1 MQTDAETASP
11 PGLRRRNLKHEFSRC
26 QSERDGG
33 GGGGTAAAAVDFN
46 QGDLIIGATTSKLKA
61 NILTN

>member
-33 GGGGTAAAAVDFN
+33 GGTAAAAAVDFN
-46 QGDLIIGATTSKLKA
+46 QGDLIIGAT
-61 NILTN
+61 N